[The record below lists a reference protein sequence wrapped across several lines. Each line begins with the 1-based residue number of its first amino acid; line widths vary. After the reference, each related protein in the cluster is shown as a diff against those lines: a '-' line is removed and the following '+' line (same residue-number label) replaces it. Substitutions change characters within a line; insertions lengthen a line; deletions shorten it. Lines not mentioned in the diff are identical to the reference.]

1 MVTRVVFAALAV
13 LVAALPFAARAQG
26 GAAGASPVEVVV
38 AETRREAIADRVEAL
53 GTTRANESVLLT
65 SRIAETVRRIRFD
78 DGQRVKAGQVL
89 VELTSDEEDALLEE
103 GRARVREA
111 RRQFARVE
119 ELAAKNQAAESQLD
133 ERRRELETAQAQ
145 LQAIRARLADHLIVA
160 PFDGVLGLRRI
171 SPGAFVEPGTPI
183 TTLSDLSVIK
193 LDFSVPAVYLG
204 VLRPGLTVAA
214 RARAFAGRSFQGRIT
229 YVDTEVDPVTRAVLV
244 RVLLPNPDAVLI
256 PGLLMTVTLEK
267 DPREALLVPESALIP
282 RGSEAFVLSVGD
294 DGRVARKPVEVGAR
308 LAGYVEVESG
318 LVEGERVITHGSL
331 KVRPGQTV
339 EVRAIDRGGE
349 SLEALLS
356 QSPQAS
362 P

>member
-1 MVTRVVFAALAV
+1 LAALGV
-13 LVAALPFAARAQG
+13 LTAALPLPGWPQG
-26 GAAGASPVEVVV
+26 EPAGGKPVEVVV
-38 AETRREAIADRVEAL
+38 AEARRQRIADRVEAL

-65 SRIAETVRRIRFD
+65 SRIAETVRRIRFE
-78 DGQRVKAGQVL
+78 DGQQVKAGEVL
-89 VELTSDEEDALLEE
+89 VELTSDEEDALLAE

-119 ELAAKNQAAESQLD
+119 ELATKNQAAESQLD

-171 SPGAFVEPGTPI
+171 SPGAFVQPGSPI

-204 VLRPGLTVAA
+204 VLRTGLEVTA
-214 RARAFAGRSFQGRIT
+214 RARALPGRSFQGRIT
-229 YVDTEVDPVTRAVLV
+229 YVNTEVDPVTRSVLV
-244 RVLLPNPDAVLI
+244 RALLPNPDVLLI

-267 DPREALLVPESALIP
+267 DPREALVVPEAALIP
-282 RGSEAFVLSVGD
+282 RGSDAFVLSVD
-294 DGRVARKPVEVGAR
+294 EEGRVARKPVTVGAR
-308 LAGYVEVESG
+308 LAGYVEIETG
-318 LVEGERVITHGSL
+318 LAEDERVITHGSL

-339 EVRAIDRGGE
+339 AVRAIDQGSE

-356 QSPQAS
+356 QSRPQAS
-362 P
+362 R